1 MDRNASGKFLILVGI
16 DFSEN
21 GSRVLR
27 SAADLASTTPDAE
40 LHLVHAFGPAV
51 KADNLGW
58 FPALS
63 DLASIEDS
71 DAASA
76 ALHQLATSIPLRS
89 ERVCAYVHEGS
100 ATAVI
105 TQVAEDI
112 EADLVVVGSHD
123 RAGANRAVFGSVAEK
138 LVRSAPCPVLIIRGK
153 SIPST
158 DPVAPPCPACEASKR
173 LTWGARLR
181 CLHHAQHDAHVDMS
195 GSGSFQD
202 AMGPVD
208 RVQGAVGHRP
218 RRAGKAQTYSVL
230 S

>member
-1 MDRNASGKFLILVGI
+1 MRTLMDRNASGKFLILVGI

-21 GSRVLR
+21 GPSVLQ
-27 SAADLASTTPDAE
+27 SAADLASKTPAAE

-51 KADNLGW
+51 PADDLRW
-58 FPALS
+58 FPALC
-63 DLASIEDS
+63 DVASIEDS

-123 RAGANRAVFGSVAEK
+123 HAGMNRAFFGSVAEK
-138 LVRSAPCPVLIIRGK
+138 LVRTAPCPVLSIRSK
-153 SIPST
+153 SIPSADAT
-158 DPVAPPCPACEASKR
+158 AQPCQACEATNR

-181 CLHHAQHDAHVDMS
+181 CLDHAQRHPHVDAC
-195 GSGSFQD
+195 GSESFQT
-202 AMGPVD
+202 AT
-208 RVQGAVGHRP
+208 
-218 RRAGKAQTYSVL
+218 AQSI
-230 S
+230 